1 MSLASPG
8 DTRMIRVLHVE
19 LDGDLRGLM
28 KQRLQEVD
36 PELRIEPASSSVEAI
51 TICTHESFDC
61 ILIGHSPRLDSIELS
76 GTLRSTSRAP
86 LIIYT
91 EEGSE
96 NIASRAFNAGVDAYL
111 VIRRSVDQALALA
124 RRIKIIVERRRGEDL
139 ALAIANAEEGAV
151 AVESGGEIIYANPQ
165 FERLVSRER
174 VEIIGKSLAS
184 FIFNTD
190 RSSLQATLKKGGKSN
205 LTILRPDGAQR
216 KCRARVTQTQLLGRE
231 ASVVV
236 IDDITETL
244 ERENRLRSL
253 HTQAPEILKSRS
265 LDELAKRTL
274 DAVEVSFDSEVLSF
288 MVVEG
293 DELVCV
299 ERRWRARGLRMPISS
314 GNSMARAVREG
325 KPVGVGDFFKEPAML
340 EETTSRSGLSIPVKS
355 GESVVAVVDLRS
367 SRQDAFTEADIDTLS
382 SLSMYVG
389 CVHKLLEDIRSAA
402 SSETQ
407 YRRLIDMLN
416 DAVFVLDD
424 SQYLYVNRRGADLLG
439 YFDPSEIIGTDVYQ
453 HVAPE
458 FRDFVRNRVQ
468 GRLKGE
474 DVPSMYEIKLLKRDG
489 STIDIEVDA
498 SRIMF
503 EGKPASLAIEKDVTA
518 IKQMQD
524 QVKKHTVDLEQQV
537 EKRNQELLEAQ
548 QFAAAGRM
556 ASMVGHDLRSPLQ
569 SIKNASYLIR
579 RQPER
584 SDEMLNSIDS
594 SVDRALAM
602 LEELRHQTRETPL
615 KVEATDLPGMI
626 VNILKETPVGENIAV
641 DMRLDPTLKV
651 VEVDPLKVRR
661 VLENLVRNALEA
673 MPNGGRLTVET
684 KGEGDYFTVLV
695 TDTGVGI
702 PRERFP
708 NLFRPFYTTK
718 SNGLGLG
725 LAYSQNAAE
734 AHGGTI
740 EVESEVGKGTTF
752 KVRLP
757 NRPIQNTPETMK

>member
-1 MSLASPG
+1 
-8 DTRMIRVLHVE
+8 MIRVLHVE

-139 ALAIANAEEGAV
+139 ALAIVNAEEGAV

-174 VEIIGKSLAS
+174 VEIISKSLAS
-184 FIFNTD
+184 FIVNTD
-190 RSSLQATLKKGGKSN
+190 RSSLQATLKKGGKSS

-216 KCRARVTQTQLLGRE
+216 KCRASVTKTQLLGRE
-231 ASVVV
+231 ASVII

-725 LAYSQNAAE
+725 LAYSQKAAE

>member
-1 MSLASPG
+1 
-8 DTRMIRVLHVE
+8 MIRVLHVE

-51 TICTHESFDC
+51 TICTHERFDC

-76 GTLRSTSRAP
+76 GNLRSTSRAP

-91 EEGSE
+91 EEGTE

-139 ALAIANAEEGAV
+139 ALAITDAEEDAV
-151 AVESGGEIIYANPQ
+151 AVEMGGEIVYANPQ

-174 VEIIGKSLAS
+174 TEIMGKSLTS
-184 FIFNTD
+184 FIVNTD
-190 RSSLQATLKKGGKSN
+190 RPSLQAMLKKGGESS
-205 LTILRPDGAQR
+205 LAILHPDGAQR
-216 KCRARVTQTQLLGRE
+216 KCRARVTQTQLLGGE
-231 ASVVV
+231 ASVVI

-253 HTQAPEILKSRS
+253 HTHAPEILKSRS
-265 LDELAKRTL
+265 LDELAKKTL

-325 KPVGVGDFFKEPAML
+325 KPIGVGDFFKEPTML
-340 EETTSRSGLSIPVKS
+340 EETTPRSGLSIPVKS

-367 SRQDAFTEADIDTLS
+367 SKQNAFTEADIDTLS

-389 CVHKLLEDIRSAA
+389 CVHKLLEDIRLAA

-424 SQYLYVNRRGADLLG
+424 SQYLYVNRRGTDLLG
-439 YFDPSEIIGTDVYQ
+439 YFDPSEIIGTDIYQ
-453 HVAPE
+453 HIAPE
-458 FRDFVRNRVQ
+458 FRDLVRNRIQ
-468 GRLKGE
+468 ERLKGE
-474 DVPSMYEIKLLKRDG
+474 DVPSRYEIKLLKRDG

-524 QVKKHTVDLEQQV
+524 QIKKHTVDLEQQV

-579 RQPER
+579 RQPDR

-626 VNILKETPVGENIAV
+626 VDILKETPVGGE
-641 DMRLDPTLKV
+641 RS
-651 VEVDPLKVRR
+651 
-661 VLENLVRNALEA
+661 
-673 MPNGGRLTVET
+673 GRHA
-684 KGEGDYFTVLV
+684 
-695 TDTGVGI
+695 
-702 PRERFP
+702 PRP
-708 NLFRPFYTTK
+708 HP
-718 SNGLGLG
+718 
-725 LAYSQNAAE
+725 
-734 AHGGTI
+734 
-740 EVESEVGKGTTF
+740 
-752 KVRLP
+752 
-757 NRPIQNTPETMK
+757 